1 MATAVDKKASQAA
14 GAAEGELTPE
24 QEAAEQARLEKLRE
38 QREKDLAQLTKLG
51 PEERFS
57 FVQRRLGESPDDTR
71 ESATFGFAG
80 FCRESERVQSAAR
93 ELDLRVQELR
103 KADAAFAPYESRW
116 QQAERATAEQT
127 HALKRL
133 QEEYRKV
140 KRSYDATMTLVITGA
155 AGFILAGPAWWYTSD
170 AGDDVSQLMNMAALA
185 IGGLSLLLLL
195 FGLPSLPAEG
205 RKRAKIIAS
214 MAPAQAAHKAASTQL
229 KGLMEGESGARR
241 RALDGAISHLGD
253 QFAKFDSQLAASAL
267 EYAASAQDAR
277 KVAEDAIVTYLR
289 NFPPEAAINGVERM
303 IAEMSGPPPWF
314 RGAARDATERMIAER
329 ELFKRFA
336 RESYDYVLQ
345 RFTSVVVLEC
355 PADAR
360 DRALSVLVDRAG
372 LAKQAAEH
380 ALANPGQPI
389 TEGVPQFESELVKK
403 YLVDT
408 GATAEVRT
416 GPSLWPKP
424 RPAK

>member
-1 MATAVDKKASQAA
+1 MAAAVDKKAPQAA
-14 GAAEGELTPE
+14 GDADGELTPE
-24 QEAAEQARLEKLRE
+24 QEEAEKARLEKLRE
-38 QREKDLAQLTKLG
+38 QREKDLAQITKLG

-71 ESATFGFAG
+71 ESAMFGFAG
-80 FCRESERVQSAAR
+80 FCRDSERVQAAAR

-103 KADAAFAPYESRW
+103 KSDSAFAPYESRW

-127 HALKRL
+127 HALKRI
-133 QEEYRKV
+133 QEEYRKT

-155 AGFILAGPAWWYTSD
+155 AGVILAGPAWWYTSEG
-170 AGDDVSQLMNMAALA
+170 ADDVSQLMNMGALA

-205 RKRAKIIAS
+205 RKRAKILAS
-214 MAPAQAAHKAASTQL
+214 LTPAQAAHKAASGQL

-241 RALDGAISHLGD
+241 RALDAAIAHLGD
-253 QFAKFDSQLAASAL
+253 QLAKFDAQLAASAL
-267 EYAASAQDAR
+267 EYAASAADAR

-289 NFPPEAAINGVERM
+289 NFPPEAGINGLERLLG
-303 IAEMSGPPPWF
+303 EMSGPPPWF
-314 RGAARDATERMIAER
+314 RGAARDATERMIADR
-329 ELFKRFA
+329 EIFKRLA

-345 RFTSVVVLEC
+345 RFTAVVVGEC
-355 PADAR
+355 PSESR
-360 DRALSVLVDRAG
+360 DRALTVLVDRAG
-372 LAKQAAEH
+372 LARQAAEQ
-380 ALANPGQPI
+380 ALSQPGSALS
-389 TEGVPQFESELVKK
+389 EGVPQFESELVKK
-403 YLVDT
+403 YLVDA
-408 GATAEVRT
+408 GVAAEVRT

>member
-1 MATAVDKKASQAA
+1 MATAVDKKASTA
-14 GAAEGELTPE
+14 GATEGELTPE
-24 QEAAEQARLEKLRE
+24 QEAAEQARLEKLKE

-71 ESATFGFAG
+71 ESAMFGFAG
-80 FCRESERVQSAAR
+80 FSRDSERVHSAAR

-103 KADAAFAPYESRW
+103 KADQAFSPYESRW

-127 HALKRL
+127 HALKRI
-133 QEEYRKV
+133 QEDYRKV

-155 AGFILAGPAWWYTSD
+155 AGAILAGPAWWYTS
-170 AGDDVSQLMNMAALA
+170 GSIDDVSQLMNMGALA

-195 FGLPSLPAEG
+195 FGLPSLPAEN
-205 RKRAKIIAS
+205 RKRAKILAS
-214 MAPAQAAHKAASTQL
+214 LTPAQAAHKAASGQL
-229 KGLMEGESGARR
+229 KALMEGESGARR
-241 RALDGAISHLGD
+241 RALDAAIGHLGD
-253 QFAKFDSQLAASAL
+253 QFAKFDAQLAASAL
-267 EYAASAQDAR
+267 EYAASATDAR

-289 NFPPEAAINGVERM
+289 NFPAEAAIDGLERM
-303 IAEMSGPPPWF
+303 LAEMAGPPPWF

-329 ELFKRFA
+329 EIFKRLA

-345 RFTSVVVLEC
+345 RFTAVVVVEC
-355 PADAR
+355 PAESR
-360 DRALSVLVDRAG
+360 DRALTVLVDRAG

-389 TEGVPQFESELVKK
+389 TAGVPQFESELVKK
-403 YLVDT
+403 YLVDA
-408 GATAEVRT
+408 GVTAEVKT
-416 GPSLWPKP
+416 GPTLWPRP